1 MLLAVVLSIGVAGFR
16 RLEQTRPTGHGR
28 ARGLVSSRA
37 SGRRVDAT
45 TYAPAEQLRDVVAT
59 YWAGQWDLRGQE
71 PHVTELLGDPCVHLV
86 FEDSPQQAGSRVVGV
101 WTRLWRRPLEGKGRV
116 RGVKLRAG
124 AVRAFIPSS
133 AHRLCNQ
140 IVSLA
145 SVFGEQVTELE
156 RAVLQAGDP
165 QDAFSILEAWLL
177 EHRLPD
183 DDTRISLAVALV
195 DRVCDDPSITTVERL
210 AAVGG
215 LGLRE
220 LQRLF
225 REHVGASPKW
235 LIRRRRLQEAA
246 LRIERGDSQ
255 TLAQLAADLGYTDQA
270 HFSRDFKNAV
280 GKSPRQF
287 AASVWA

>member
-1 MLLAVVLSIGVAGFR
+1 M
-16 RLEQTRPTGHGR
+16 
-28 ARGLVSSRA
+28 
-37 SGRRVDAT
+37 
-45 TYAPAEQLRDVVAT
+45 
-59 YWAGQWDLRGQE
+59 
-71 PHVTELLGDPCVHLV
+71 HLV

-101 WTRLWRRPLEGKGRV
+101 WTRRWRRPLEGKGRV

-133 AHRLCNQ
+133 AHRLRNQ
-140 IVSLA
+140 IVPLA
-145 SVFGEQVTELE
+145 SVFGKQVTELE
-156 RAVLQAGDP
+156 RAVLQAREP

-183 DDTRISLAVALV
+183 DHTRISLAVALV

-235 LIRRRRLQEAA
+235 LIRRLRLQEAA

-287 AASVWA
+287 AASVWV